1 MRSVQ
6 IWATFGIQTNM
17 ACCDW
22 RCLWDIHQS
31 SICSMHIKSPV
42 LFLPTWWDWWDLCV
56 TWSFTTTA
64 CSGSSSIY
72 SCYKLSNFS
81 GRAQTSWP
89 QAMPDKCFPMIL
101 SSDTGHSLLWNG
113 KVYMSHF
120 DSKLSLQY
128 GHVLNEPNVQYLVLL
143 WSCIL
148 ILKWMHF
155 SMCDSSMMQIQKQ
168 CKAW

>member
-113 KVYMSHF
+113 KVYGWWYATHTRYHHMANKVREIRHI
-120 DSKLSLQY
+120 
-128 GHVLNEPNVQYLVLL
+128 LL
-143 WSCIL
+143 GCIGQA
-148 ILKWMHF
+148 I
-155 SMCDSSMMQIQKQ
+155 
-168 CKAW
+168 